1 MLVQPGLYRTCSETT
16 LLVFPRGGSYVQSL
30 FKFQKENVEYVNTKE
45 LFENDSRLVYSDRFH
60 QKVMPNVSSVHIPVE
75 IYNGGKDFLKMLLY
89 KTESQSLHA
98 VSSLLDNSQI
108 GLYTQQEIKTNLR
121 ATPNKLVDAHPR
133 PPPKKSPTPN
143 FFIWKKKKILFGVFF
158 FLLCV
163 VFSACSIGARV
174 LR

>member
-1 MLVQPGLYRTCSETT
+1 M
-16 LLVFPRGGSYVQSL
+16 QSL

-89 KTESQSLHA
+89 KTESQCLHA

-108 GLYTQQEIKTNLR
+108 GLYTQQKIKTSLSNLTR
-121 ATPNKLVDAHPR
+121 GIQVCLLAYCQ
-133 PPPKKSPTPN
+133 
-143 FFIWKKKKILFGVFF
+143 KIRTLMNTCIMKTGPCNRQR
-158 FLLCV
+158 L
-163 VFSACSIGARV
+163 
-174 LR
+174 